1 MATTL
6 VDTFFAEC
14 SVLGISV
21 VLLDGWSACW
31 SQRATIAY
39 EGGTAVYMKCTPQI
53 IPATNERLDL
63 GHSTDRISLFEGPWL
78 SSDLWHQ
85 KYRDVRNMQPT
96 VLWLTEMAC
105 WEPKKSQLW
114 WNDDSC
120 YVFGKWTEEK
130 FPWNNR
136 TDKNVIAQ
144 PKMNQPVLSF
154 RKHSR
159 KPKNSVSNQLREDR
173 CWMSVWD
180 RRKCPH

>member
-1 MATTL
+1 MKEALPYT
-6 VDTFFAEC
+6 C
-14 SVLGISV
+14 SVLPKSSPLPMNAWI
-21 VLLDGWSACW
+21 W
-31 SQRATIAY
+31 
-39 EGGTAVYMKCTPQI
+39 GTRRIVY
-53 IPATNERLDL
+53 
-63 GHSTDRISLFEGPWL
+63 LFQGPWL

-85 KYRDVRNMQPT
+85 KYRDVRNMQPI

-105 WEPKKSQLW
+105 WEPKKRQLW
-114 WNDDSC
+114 WNDNSC
-120 YVFGKWTEEK
+120 YVFGKWTKEK